1 MCGDEEEGTR
11 MTHWFDQIAQMPL
24 VAILRGLTPEDAP
37 AIGEALIAAGIPCI
51 EVPLNS
57 PRPLE
62 SIAALAQLPGGA
74 LIGAGTVVTAEDVD
88 QVAQAGGRIIVS
100 PNMDPAVIRRTKE
113 LGLISL
119 PGIATPSEAF
129 AAIAAGA
136 DGLKLFPAE
145 MHSPAVLK
153 AMKAVLPAAVPVFAV
168 GGIGPDNMAAWR
180 SAGAAGF
187 GIGSSLYRPGISP
200 EELKQRAARLIEAW
214 RAVNG

>member
-1 MCGDEEEGTR
+1 
-11 MTHWFDQIAQMPL
+11 MTQWFDQIADMPL
-24 VAILRGLTPEDAP
+24 VAILRGLTPEEAP
-37 AIGEALIAAGIPCI
+37 AVGAALIEAGLRCI

-62 SIAALAQLPGGA
+62 SIAALASLPGGA
-74 LIGAGTVVTAEDVD
+74 LIGAGTVLRVDAVD

-100 PNMDPAVIRRTKE
+100 PNMDPPVIRRTKA
-113 LGLISL
+113 LGLLSM

-129 AAIAAGA
+129 AAIDAGA
-136 DGLKLFPAE
+136 DALKLFPAE

-153 AMKAVLPAAVPVFAV
+153 AMKAVLPADIPVLVV

-187 GIGSSLYRPGISP
+187 GIGSSIYQPG
-200 EELKQRAARLIEAW
+200 LDAAQVRQRADAMVTAW
-214 RAVNG
+214 RALEN

>member
-1 MCGDEEEGTR
+1 
-11 MTHWFDQIAQMPL
+11 MPL
-24 VAILRGLTPEDAP
+24 VAILRGLTPEEAP
-37 AIGEALIAAGIPCI
+37 AVGAALIEAGLRCI

-62 SIAALAQLPGGA
+62 SIAALASLPGGA
-74 LIGAGTVVTAEDVD
+74 LIGAGTVLRVDAVD

-100 PNMDPAVIRRTKE
+100 PNMDPPVIRRTKA
-113 LGLISL
+113 LGLLSM

-129 AAIAAGA
+129 AAIDAGA
-136 DGLKLFPAE
+136 DALKLFPAE

-153 AMKAVLPAAVPVFAV
+153 AMKAVLPADIPVLVV

-187 GIGSSLYRPGISP
+187 GIGSSIYQPG
-200 EELKQRAARLIEAW
+200 LDAAQVRQRADAMVTAW
-214 RAVNG
+214 RALEN